1 MVQFT
6 GEDVDDKKPG
16 ALSVTDVVEP
26 AQLLQ
31 NTQTAARNCRGR
43 NEELPIPEDF
53 EVVDSVIVVGSYG
66 RGQAIPGE
74 SDLDILAPMT
84 RDKAYMG
91 PLMSNL
97 AGACMEDEQQE
108 TLLQGVD
115 EAVQEVDV
123 IGVPQDDVWEMAI
136 SLSSI
141 PARGDK
147 NLVYKL
153 GGGSTGRPQLMDL
166 EGLMELLIGQ
176 IEEEEL
182 GFDDVDME
190 AMRLSNLTD
199 RQISEIE
206 EALTF

>member
-6 GEDVDDKKPG
+6 GDDVEDKKPG
-16 ALSVTDVVEP
+16 ALSVTDIVEP
-26 AQLLQ
+26 SQLLQ
-31 NTQTAARNCRGR
+31 NTKRAARNCRGR

-53 EVVDSVIVVGSYG
+53 EVGDPVIVVGSYG
-66 RGQAIPGE
+66 REQAIPGE
-74 SDLDILAPMT
+74 SDLDILAPMK

-91 PLMSNL
+91 ALMSNL
-97 AGACMEDEQQE
+97 AAACMEDEQQE

-115 EAVQEVDV
+115 EAVQEVDI
-123 IGVPQDDVWEMAI
+123 IGVPQDDIWEMAI

-153 GGGSTGRPQLMDL
+153 GGGFTGRP
-166 EGLMELLIGQ
+166 GLMNLEELMEELIRQ
-176 IEEEEL
+176 IEEEGL

-190 AMRLSNLTD
+190 AMRLSNLSD
-199 RQISEIE
+199 RQVREIE